1 MVLRLFIFAATYGR
15 YILVAGLIAGFGFPG
30 AAAILKNF
38 LPQMVALLLFFT
50 AFRTGH
56 KKVIFSFQRASQ
68 LITTV
73 LTLQLVLPLLALG
86 VFSYF
91 GVSSSIFAIALV
103 LILAAPSITGAPNFS
118 ILLGA
123 QPEPTFQALILGTAL
138 LPITVIPIFWVIPEL
153 GGLTYVFSASAYLL
167 GTIIFA
173 AFSGFLLRALILP
186 KLDNDRTVALDGLM
200 TLTLAFMVVGLMAA
214 LRPAIVSDP
223 LSVVQWLGFALF
235 VNLGLQFIG
244 FHVMRVLGY
253 PDLAV
258 PIGIVAGNRNFALF
272 LIALPIMQSEQ
283 LLIFLGC
290 YQIPMYLTPI
300 IMRSVYRSD

>member
-1 MVLRLFIFAATYGR
+1 MVLRLFIFAAAYGR

-56 KKVIFSFQRASQ
+56 QKVIFSFQRASQ

-186 KLDNDRTVALDGLM
+186 KLDNDRTVALWM
-200 TLTLAFMVVGLMAA
+200 
-214 LRPAIVSDP
+214 
-223 LSVVQWLGFALF
+223 
-235 VNLGLQFIG
+235 
-244 FHVMRVLGY
+244 
-253 PDLAV
+253 
-258 PIGIVAGNRNFALF
+258 
-272 LIALPIMQSEQ
+272 
-283 LLIFLGC
+283 C
-290 YQIPMYLTPI
+290 
-300 IMRSVYRSD
+300 

>member
-1 MVLRLFIFAATYGR
+1 MVLRLFIFVATYGR
-15 YILVAGLIAGFGFPG
+15 YTLVAGLIAGFCLPG
-30 AAAILKNF
+30 TAVVLKNF
-38 LPQMVALLLFFT
+38 LPQLVALLLFLT
-50 AFRTGH
+50 AFRIGH
-56 KKVIFSFQRASQ
+56 QKVIFSFQRASQ
-68 LITTV
+68 LLTTV
-73 LTLQLVLPLLALG
+73 LTLQLILPLLALG
-86 VFSYF
+86 IFSYF

-138 LPITVIPIFWVIPEL
+138 LPVTVIPIFWVIPEL
-153 GGLTYVFSASAYLL
+153 GGLEYVFSASAYLL

-173 AFSGFLLRALILP
+173 ALSGFLLRALISP
-186 KLDNDRTVALDGLM
+186 KIDNDRTIALDGLM
-200 TLTLAFMVVGLMAA
+200 TLTLAFMVIGLMAA

-223 LSVVQWLGFALF
+223 WSVIQWFVFALV
-235 VNLGLQFIG
+235 VNLGLQFLA
-244 FHVMRVLGY
+244 FHVMKLLGY

-300 IMRSVYRSD
+300 IMRSVYRSS

>member
-1 MVLRLFIFAATYGR
+1 MVLRIFIFVATHGR
-15 YILVAGLIAGFGFPG
+15 YTLVAGLIAGFCLPG
-30 AAAILKNF
+30 TAVVLKNF
-38 LPQMVALLLFFT
+38 LPQLVALLLFLT
-50 AFRTGH
+50 AFRIGH
-56 KKVIFSFQRASQ
+56 QKVVFSFQRASQ
-68 LITTV
+68 VLITV
-73 LTLQLVLPLLALG
+73 LTLQLILPLFALG

-138 LPITVIPIFWVIPEL
+138 LPVTVIPIFWIIPEL
-153 GGLTYVFSASAYLL
+153 GGLAYVFSASGYLL

-173 AFSGFLLRALILP
+173 ALSGFLLRALISP
-186 KLDNDRTVALDGLM
+186 KIDNDRTVALDGLM
-200 TLTLAFMVVGLMAA
+200 TLTLAFMVIGLMAA

-223 LSVVQWLGFALF
+223 WSVIQWFVFALV
-235 VNLGLQFIG
+235 VNLGLQFMA
-244 FHVMRVLGY
+244 FHVMKLLGY

-300 IMRSVYRSD
+300 IMRSVYRSS

>member
-1 MVLRLFIFAATYGR
+1 MVLRLFIFVATYGR
-15 YILVAGLIAGFGFPG
+15 YTLVAGLIAGFCLPG
-30 AAAILKNF
+30 TAVVLKNF
-38 LPQMVALLLFFT
+38 LPHLVALLLFLT
-50 AFRTGH
+50 AFRIGH
-56 KKVIFSFQRASQ
+56 QKVIFSFQRASQ
-68 LITTV
+68 VLITV
-73 LTLQLVLPLLALG
+73 LALQLILPLFALG

-138 LPITVIPIFWVIPEL
+138 LPVTVIPIFWVIPEL
-153 GGLTYVFSASAYLL
+153 GGLAYVFSASAYLL
-167 GTIIFA
+167 VTIIFA
-173 AFSGFLLRALILP
+173 TLSGFLLRALILP
-186 KLDNDRTVALDGLM
+186 KLDNDRTIALDGLM

-223 LSVVQWLGFALF
+223 WSVIQWFVFALV
-235 VNLGLQFIG
+235 VNLGLQFIA
-244 FHVMRVLGY
+244 FHVMKLLGY

-300 IMRSVYRSD
+300 IMRSVYRSS